1 MSEHEQMRTL
11 EEHGYTRSQVRSLVF
26 HLIYAMEENG
36 YDVPLALVI
45 DGINKGYDQHI
56 PVDSEIAH
64 AALEVVDRRRD
75 LDIVIQEFLEHWRLE
90 RLGLCTRLILRLGTW
105 ELLAT
110 DTAISIIINEAVE
123 LAKDFAEKD
132 SYKFINGILD
142 KIAARRD
149 ELSSKFRG

>member
-1 MSEHEQMRTL
+1 MSEHDQPNKIQ
-11 EEHGYTRSQVRSLVF
+11 EHGYTRNQVRSLIF

-36 YDVPLALVI
+36 YDVSLALII
-45 DGINKGYDQHI
+45 DGINKGYDQNI
-56 PVDSEIAH
+56 PLDSEISI
-64 AALEVVDRRRD
+64 AAQAIVDKRKD
-75 LDIVIQEFLEHWRLE
+75 LDAVIQEFLEHWRLE

-110 DTAISIIINEAVE
+110 DTPISIVINEAVE

-149 ELSSKFRG
+149 DLQAKFKK